1 MLTRRSFLAPAAA
14 FGVWLAVFP
23 TTPGFAQAKATS
35 AKATSATDP
44 AAFVDGMIQQALAIL
59 RDKQITDAA
68 LQQQFSVMLHKD
80 FDIPKIARFVLGR
93 YWSTASDDDRNAFNG
108 LFEQWIVR
116 TYSARF
122 KEYGGENIK
131 VTGSRTESD
140 TSYVVQSQLIH
151 PDGSPPAA
159 VNWHVNKGPD
169 GFKVVDVEVAGVSM
183 ALTER
188 DEFSSVIQRAGGSVA
203 SLNQAL
209 KDKLASGAV
218 DTTGSDTKSH

>member
-14 FGVWLAVFP
+14 FGIWLAVFP
-23 TTPGFAQAKATS
+23 ISPGFAQAKATP
-35 AKATSATDP
+35 AKATTPSDP
-44 AAFVDGMIQQALAIL
+44 AAFVNGMIQQALAIL
-59 RDKQITDAA
+59 RNKQITDAA
-68 LQQQFSVMLHKD
+68 LQQQFSVMLHKN

-131 VTGSRTESD
+131 VTGSRSESD
-140 TSYVVQSQLIH
+140 TSFVVQSQLIH

-159 VNWHVNKGPD
+159 VDWHVNKGAD
-169 GFKVVDVEVAGVSM
+169 GFKVVDVEVEGVSM

-188 DEFSSVIQRAGGSVA
+188 DDFSAVIQRSGGSVA

-209 KDKLASGAV
+209 KDKLASGV
-218 DTTGSDTKSH
+218 VNSTGSDTKSQ

>member
-14 FGVWLAVFP
+14 LGVWLAVFP

-44 AAFVDGMIQQALAIL
+44 AIFVNGMIQQGLAIL
-59 RDKQITDAA
+59 RDKQMPED
-68 LQQQFSVMLHKD
+68 LRERQFSVMLHKN
-80 FDIPKIARFVLGR
+80 FDIPRIARFVLGR
-93 YWSTASDDDRNAFNG
+93 YWSTASDEDSNTFNG

-131 VTGSRTESD
+131 VTGSRPEND
-140 TSYVVQSQLIH
+140 TSFVVQSQLIH
-151 PDGSPPAA
+151 PDGSPPAD
-159 VNWHVNKGPD
+159 VNWHVNKEPD
-169 GFKVVDVEVAGVSM
+169 GLKVIDVEVEGVSM

-188 DEFSSVIQRAGGSVA
+188 DEFSAVIQRAGGSVA

-209 KDKLASGAV
+209 KDKLESGAI
-218 DTTGSDTKSH
+218 DTAGSDTRSH

>member
-1 MLTRRSFLAPAAA
+1 MLTRRSFLAPAAVL
-14 FGVWLAVFP
+14 GLWLVAFP

-131 VTGSRTESD
+131 VTGSRPESD
-140 TSYVVQSQLIH
+140 TSFVVSSQLIH
-151 PDGSPPAA
+151 PDGSPPAD

-169 GFKVVDVEVAGVSM
+169 GLKVVDVEVEGVSM

-188 DEFSSVIQRAGGSVA
+188 EEFSAVIQRAGGSVA

-209 KDKLASGAV
+209 KDKLDSGAI
-218 DTTGSDTKSH
+218 DTAGSDTSSH

>member
-1 MLTRRSFLAPAAA
+1 MLHDARFWRRPPLSALAGRFPYA
-14 FGVWLAVFP
+14 GLCPGQAVRP
-23 TTPGFAQAKATS
+23 
-35 AKATSATDP
+35 TSATDP

-59 RDKQITDAA
+59 RNKQMPDAA
-68 LQQQFSVMLHKD
+68 RQKQFSVMLHKN

-93 YWSTASDDDRNAFNG
+93 YWTTASDDDRNAFNG

-131 VTGSRTESD
+131 VTGSRPENDISF
-140 TSYVVQSQLIH
+140 VVASQLIH

-169 GFKVVDVEVAGVSM
+169 GLKVVDVEVEGVSM

-188 DEFSSVIQRAGGSVA
+188 EEFSAVIQRAGGSVA

-209 KDKLASGAV
+209 KDKLNSGAV